1 VQSDFGAVMHGF
13 CRLRGQMPLTEFQSL
28 PRAHAKV
35 PGPAGRLQRSPL
47 ERPAPAPG
55 RPAAAWLVLIVGALL
70 SFTAAVGWRA
80 QAQGQVQRS
89 FDAEAAAVGST
100 VTTSLLR
107 MDDLTVQARALISSD
122 SNLTNRGLANWYAS
136 LGGGGRYAGILSFGY
151 VEFVPVAR
159 LQAFRAQQRRDPIP
173 GAPNTAGPLALGSG
187 PRNGLYCLARLGLA
201 GELNQFV
208 TDPSFDYCSIP
219 GFTGLPDA
227 RDSGRFVAF
236 TLGGRNIAVF
246 APVYRGGIVPPT
258 LAQRRA
264 RALGVVAE
272 LFDIKRILGRAIAGH
287 GHLQISVIRPGANA
301 SATSQV
307 PGVPQQVTA
316 RVGDVTSASSGA
328 RGRPALQRRFTVEA
342 DGRWIVTVS
351 GSSGGI
357 GVTPMQQGVIILAGG
372 LILSVLAALLVGTLS
387 TGRARA
393 LRTVEE
399 RTEQL
404 RHMALHD
411 ALTGLPNRQL
421 MSERA
426 ERMLE
431 RGRSE
436 NLQVA
441 AMYMDIDGFKG
452 VNDSFGHPAGDEL
465 LRATA
470 GRIVATLR
478 TGDTVGRIGG
488 DEFIVL
494 AAGRAEGE
502 PERLAQRL
510 LEALREP
517 LVLGG
522 PEGVIL
528 SITAS
533 IGVAVGD
540 RVDAEDL
547 MRDADIALY
556 GAKSAGKNRYL
567 VFDPEMR
574 VALQDRVSL
583 ENDMRRALRQDE
595 LTLLYQPTFEL
606 DGELLSGIEALLR
619 WEHPSRGTLE
629 PSQFIS
635 IAEESGLI
643 VDLGAWV
650 INHGCAQAA
659 RWRAEGFDLELSV
672 NVSARQLDDPGL
684 ISRVRD
690 GLLGSGLPVDSLTL
704 EMTETALMRDPD
716 LTAARLQELK
726 RLGVRIAID
735 DFGTG
740 YSSLAYLRQF
750 PVDTLKID
758 RTFVSGIA
766 RSPQARAL
774 IRTVVALA
782 SSLGI
787 DTVAEGIEDER
798 QRHSLL
804 REGCRAGQGYLFGR
818 PMDAA
823 EMRGFLESHRA
834 AGGRTRRA
842 GAVG

>member
-1 VQSDFGAVMHGF
+1 
-13 CRLRGQMPLTEFQSL
+13 MPLTGIQSR
-28 PRAHAKV
+28 PRRQVV
-35 PGPAGRLQRSPL
+35 PRPIARREGPPE
-47 ERPAPAPG
+47 ERPKRGG

-70 SFTAAVGWRA
+70 SVTAAVAWRA
-80 QAQGQVQRS
+80 QAQDQVRRS

-122 SNLTNRGLANWYAS
+122 PNLTNRGLTTWFAS
-136 LGGGGRYAGILSFGY
+136 LGGDQRYRGILSFGY
-151 VEFVPVAR
+151 IEFVPAAG
-159 LQAFRAQQRRDPIP
+159 LQAFEAQQRRDPIP
-173 GAPNTAGPLALGSG
+173 DASPSTPSPFAFGSG
-187 PRNGLYCLARLGLA
+187 PRSGVYCLARLGVA
-201 GELNQFV
+201 GELNRLV
-208 TDPSFDYCSIP
+208 TDPTFDFCSIP

-227 RDSGRFVAF
+227 RDSGQFVAF
-236 TLGGRNIAVF
+236 TLGDRNIAVF
-246 APVYRGGIVPPT
+246 APVYRGGVLPAT

-287 GHLQISVIRPGANA
+287 GGLQIAVTRPGANTS
-301 SATSQV
+301 SAGPVT
-307 PGVPQQVTA
+307 GIAQQVAA
-316 RVGDVTSASSGA
+316 RVGDVTSGATSGSVA
-328 RGRPALQRRFTVEA
+328 DGTLRKRFTVMA
-342 DGRWIVTVS
+342 DGRWIVSVS
-351 GSSGGI
+351 RGSAGPL
-357 GVTPMQQGVIILAGG
+357 VTPDEQGVIILVGG
-372 LILSVLAALLVGTLS
+372 LILSVLAALLVRTLS

-393 LRTVEE
+393 LQTVEE
-399 RTEQL
+399 RTQQL

-421 MSERA
+421 MSERG
-426 ERMLE
+426 EELLE
-431 RGRSE
+431 RGRHE
-436 NLQVA
+436 NLRIA

-465 LRATA
+465 LRASA
-470 GRIVATLR
+470 ARIVATLR
-478 TGDTVGRIGG
+478 SGDTVGRIGG

-494 AAGRAEGE
+494 AAGRAEGD
-502 PERLAQRL
+502 PEHLAERL

-517 LVLGG
+517 IELGG
-522 PEGVIL
+522 PDGVIL

-533 IGVAVGD
+533 IGVAIGD
-540 RVDAEDL
+540 RDDAEEL

-556 GAKSAGKNRYL
+556 GAKSAGKNRYV
-567 VFDPEMR
+567 VFDPEML

-595 LTLLYQPTFEL
+595 LALLYQPTFEL
-606 DGELLSGIEALLR
+606 DGELLIGIEALLR
-619 WEHPSRGTLE
+619 WEHPTRGTLE

-635 IAEESGLI
+635 IAEDSGLI

-659 RWRAEGFDLELSV
+659 RWRADGFDLDLSV

-684 ISRVRD
+684 INRVRD
-690 GLLGSGLPVDSLTL
+690 GLHSSGLPADSLTL
-704 EMTETALMRDPD
+704 EITETALMRDPN
-716 LTAARLQELK
+716 LTAARLRELK
-726 RLGVRIAID
+726 RLGVRVAID

-758 RTFVSGIA
+758 RAFVSGIA
-766 RSPQARAL
+766 RSPRARAL

-782 SSLGI
+782 GSLGI

-798 QRHSLL
+798 QRRSLL

-823 EMRGFLESHRA
+823 AMREFLEPHRA
-834 AGGRTRRA
+834 GGGRTRRA
-842 GAVG
+842 RAIG